1 MPNSSRTPLSFSKTC
16 RTSASGWTTASSCV
30 GVRPTTG
37 SNQGQSDRGRD
48 SRRAR
53 QRGVHLADVPR
64 LRSSRSAESTSGVCV
79 SARRLPRIGVPS
91 RYERGRQTTSGGQQ
105 DRVAILRR
113 STSPAALVRGER
125 ACLGNR
131 QAMTRHGTGVLVTA
145 PRDTGRR
152 PGDPRQTTPSAYS
165 SETSSQSE
173 PSLVGSPTVH
183 GG

>member
-113 STSPAALVRGER
+113 STSPAALIRGGESLPWKSAGDDSAR
-125 ACLGNR
+125 DGSACDSTTGHR
-131 QAMTRHGTGVLVTA
+131 EATRG
-145 PRDTGRR
+145 PPDRR
-152 PGDPRQTTPSAYS
+152 PLRRTVPKPPRRA
-165 SETSSQSE
+165 
-173 PSLVGSPTVH
+173 SLPL
-183 GG
+183 